1 MSIQSTLIVGTLLA
15 ICAAQGARAAAD
27 SIDGPPPCGQDNICN
42 LAACSLDPDCPNGLP
57 SSPDTEDHPSSALGE
72 AINCDSTQSK
82 DIRAVAWNIV
92 DDWDNFERSIEADS
106 GTKLGKCT
114 RDRFKK
120 NGKVE
125 CVSEYNCKKDG
136 RCKLGFGGGTG
147 KKVKI
152 FQTFFD
158 NVASA
163 EQADRRACYAAL
175 LTHEFAHTC
184 ERYAESG
191 LEARED
197 AAFKYW
203 QTRFPGTDDWSANSG
218 GCGFD

>member
-1 MSIQSTLIVGTLLA
+1 LLFGPSQLTL
-15 ICAAQGARAAAD
+15 AAVDGEG
-27 SIDGPPPCGQDNICN
+27 GPPPCGKDGICN
-42 LAACSLDPDCPNGLP
+42 LAACAKDPDCPDNVP
-57 SSPDTEDHPSSALGE
+57 SDGDSEFHPSSALDE
-72 AINCDSTQSK
+72 VINCDSTQSK

-92 DDWDNFERSIEADS
+92 DDWDNFERSIEADT
-106 GTKLGKCT
+106 GFKLGNCT
-114 RDRFKK
+114 RDRFRE

-136 RCKLGFGGGTG
+136 RCKLGFGAGL
-147 KKVKI
+147 KQKVKI

-158 NVASA
+158 NIAGA
-163 EQADRRACYAAL
+163 AQADRRACYAAL

-184 ERYAESG
+184 EHYAEQG
-191 LEARED
+191 PEARED

-203 QTRFPGTDDWSANSG
+203 RTRFPGSVDWSANSG